1 MCPWQTHVL
10 RNVSHWA
17 EIGFWCSINHK
28 QCKTKDIYSVGE
40 GKRNWADIMSHSVWI
55 RLKTAIAEWTRQWVK
70 LCFLDWQLQT
80 ERQKQGHC
88 TCFWTTLKPLGL
100 FVRLLFWRT
109 GETDEKAEKS
119 KHEWLQIMRNSD
131 QAPYHLWHLRK
142 REKKNPSIWQSC
154 HPYPTC
160 TAQLADQGTSYD
172 SSATGFVFLSSRDQG
187 SELPCYT
194 PSCPLENEDRC
205 FNGLKQ
211 FDLQVP
217 LSPWLITPPALGLT
231 PGIIDTLSTAGRGL
245 RASNGLS
252 FCIPQTITVLTGD
265 KSLGDRI
272 NQRLHCAVHA
282 PLAGLSCKFT
292 EHRRCC
298 CWDNIASSKSVGDND
313 ICARCRK
320 GNCLCGK

>member
-80 ERQKQGHC
+80 ERQKQRHC

-119 KHEWLQIMRNSD
+119 KHEWLQIMRNFD

-142 REKKNPSIWQSC
+142 REKRKI
-154 HPYPTC
+154 
-160 TAQLADQGTSYD
+160 
-172 SSATGFVFLSSRDQG
+172 R
-187 SELPCYT
+187 
-194 PSCPLENEDRC
+194 
-205 FNGLKQ
+205 Q
-211 FDLQVP
+211 FDNPAIRTLHALHSWLTKAHHMILQRQVLFSFP
-217 LSPWLITPPALGLT
+217 VVIRAQSSPATHPAALWRMKT
-231 PGIIDTLSTAGRGL
+231 D
-245 RASNGLS
+245 ASM
-252 FCIPQTITVLTGD
+252 D
-265 KSLGDRI
+265 
-272 NQRLHCAVHA
+272 
-282 PLAGLSCKFT
+282 
-292 EHRRCC
+292 
-298 CWDNIASSKSVGDND
+298 
-313 ICARCRK
+313 
-320 GNCLCGK
+320 